1 MEDVTKIFS
10 YRLKKLRG
18 EKNQNDVARD
28 IGISRATLSYYES
41 GERKPD
47 INTLYALANYYNVSS
62 DYLIGLSD
70 VAVPEIDTQAISQ
83 KTGLSQRA
91 ISYLSSLNTSQRSEN
106 SDQINI
112 HAFLQLKTINILID
126 DDILLS
132 DLTNY
137 FFINFTHFNNFY
149 FEDDEMYPIDELN
162 LYDNF
167 LHASCSY
174 DYDIFSNALLLQIQ
188 NSLVAIRKEY
198 ANFIINT
205 VHDCMESEVSYC
217 DLRNKLSNIFE
228 SFSDSLKKEKEN
240 I

>member
-1 MEDVTKIFS
+1 M
-10 YRLKKLRG
+10 
-18 EKNQNDVARD
+18 
-28 IGISRATLSYYES
+28 
-41 GERKPD
+41 
-47 INTLYALANYYNVSS
+47 
-62 DYLIGLSD
+62 
-70 VAVPEIDTQAISQ
+70 
-83 KTGLSQRA
+83 
-91 ISYLSSLNTSQRSEN
+91 
-106 SDQINI
+106 
-112 HAFLQLKTINILID
+112 QLKTINILID

>member
-112 HAFLQLKTINILID
+112 HAFL
-126 DDILLS
+126 
-132 DLTNY
+132 
-137 FFINFTHFNNFY
+137 
-149 FEDDEMYPIDELN
+149 
-162 LYDNF
+162 
-167 LHASCSY
+167 
-174 DYDIFSNALLLQIQ
+174 
-188 NSLVAIRKEY
+188 
-198 ANFIINT
+198 
-205 VHDCMESEVSYC
+205 
-217 DLRNKLSNIFE
+217 
-228 SFSDSLKKEKEN
+228 
-240 I
+240 